1 VALVALVTLAAT
13 GLVRLIVLSVPLLA
27 LETQVTQT
35 RKLNELTLSSS
46 THPTLD
52 CSLVLTATPPA
63 ARSIRCGAEAFS
75 RPRPL
80 RAFFRP
86 ISNNNNNII
95 IIIHGGFTIVLLLL
109 FPFPIPEPQDM
120 SRVLYSTW

>member
-46 THPTLD
+46 TLD
-52 CSLVLTATPPA
+52 CALVLTATPPA
-63 ARSIRCGAEAFS
+63 ARSIRCGAEAS
-75 RPRPL
+75 RDHARSGPSSGL
-80 RAFFRP
+80 
-86 ISNNNNNII
+86 
-95 IIIHGGFTIVLLLL
+95 
-109 FPFPIPEPQDM
+109 
-120 SRVLYSTW
+120 